1 MISLIEL
8 YARSQWLV
16 ILRNKAR
23 TTQYLL
29 YMHILEVLS
38 EEFCKLVVPDGK
50 MLQCLISSNK
60 LSVYLMQQFFCLI
73 LFILVHI

>member
-8 YARSQWLV
+8 YALSQWLV
-16 ILRNKAR
+16 ILRNKTR
-23 TTQYLL
+23 TTQYVLC
-29 YMHILEVLS
+29 MHILEVLG
-38 EEFCKLVVPDGK
+38 EDFCKLVVPDGK